1 MIKGKSKKNKDY
13 RNLAMSYY
21 NLGNFAESIDS
32 AEAYFHKAVA
42 ISDSLDY
49 YNLLATS
56 YGKLRI
62 SSKIMGL
69 LIRKKVLSSYHR
81 GYNYVGLTHA
91 LIDIGQIYVIEKQ
104 EDSSEYYFNLAIENF
119 YQQKPITL
127 SNFLTMMVFQQDQS
141 LSLDE
146 TLFALAKEKNKQL
159 VGLET
164 FDDQL
169 AIMKNMKMKM
179 QIKQLM
185 GIVKD
190 YKKFKKSLN
199 NLTNLYVEGRVHQ
212 LYQMSKKGMGKLKKP
227 LLYDRNITMANEFD
241 KVVQE
246 QTLFCAIGA
255 GHLSGKKGV
264 LKLLK
269 DKGYKVKPV
278 KLKGKI
284 A

>member
-1 MIKGKSKKNKDY
+1 
-13 RNLAMSYY
+13 
-21 NLGNFAESIDS
+21 
-32 AEAYFHKAVA
+32 
-42 ISDSLDY
+42 
-49 YNLLATS
+49 
-56 YGKLRI
+56 
-62 SSKIMGL
+62 
-69 LIRKKVLSSYHR
+69 
-81 GYNYVGLTHA
+81 
-91 LIDIGQIYVIEKQ
+91 
-104 EDSSEYYFNLAIENF
+104 
-119 YQQKPITL
+119 
-127 SNFLTMMVFQQDQS
+127 MVFQQDQS

-169 AIMKNMKMKM
+169 AIMKNMKLKM

-185 GIVKD
+185 GIVKN